1 MPTNYRIGG
10 QVDLS
15 DTSKT
20 YRVAYVGN
28 IAESPF
34 AYFAAPPEFTPQQY
48 VEFLQEYMP
57 KVNGNAVTWSLRYD
71 GYLQTNSGH
80 TTYPEIVSGPQLDAA
95 LNAYGRKSFEVALL
109 TDPSCKTAYPPAPN
123 MANRLAVNLMS
134 PIGLSATL
142 SGNGVSEPPLAKT
155 SLRNA
160 LTQGL
165 KVGDTL
171 AAVSASKE
179 VTAIKPKGEFAQV
192 QGGVMDANTTYVAL
206 WVGILPS
213 MPQVNFIYPAG
224 TDLYA
229 ICAHLN
235 SKPEWKEYNGE
246 TRNWSP
252 TEDWSPTGNGFIAW
266 GGSGAYEYYAMPDPS
281 ATLAV
286 YSTYPYWMFT
296 MQNDPLSVDK
306 PVNIVFGNQP
316 GISGVAAKSETTG
329 IVELNTSY
337 LRFVNNAS
345 NQQEYVYAQSAEAI
359 HAYLMDNYRTTWV
372 GTYNW
377 SLSGNYISYPAGSQF
392 DGVCVPVTPTD
403 IANTPSYVKL
413 VMLQDGGKLTLQAV
427 QDGFADGTNMANG
440 VLYQKTGITYGT
452 RILKTETDD
461 LVLAEGYISGTET
474 HVLVANIDGDT
485 GTVLATSHTVVVDT
499 DIQHAITNAV
509 SPAPPTLA
517 VDDAT
522 SGVAMNAFEAYVLG
536 NDEGRNLN
544 VLRFKCENPE
554 FDTAWHGVGA
564 TINIPYGSIRLR
576 SDGSL
581 LVVANGEASANIRTG
596 TTRSFAIQYVVQG
609 DNGEDEG
616 RIVVSI
622 AGNNPNGTDF
632 DGNDGNDGNEGND
645 GGGDTDPPQQM
656 GKMSPMYVAQPN
668 LRSGWFVVATHRD
681 TSLQNIELAPTPDV
695 IPAGSIVVE
704 STEGY
709 IPVTQATEIG
719 NRRLAILYHTVL
731 PNSETVR
738 TTGVVDFSEINAKV
752 LPESNNRG
760 EIEAYFSRKVVIF
773 R

>member
-1 MPTNYRIGG
+1 MSTNYRIGG

-15 DTSKT
+15 DASKT

-80 TTYPEIVSGPQLDAA
+80 TTYPEIVSAPQLDAA

-155 SLRNA
+155 SLRSA
-160 LTQGL
+160 LEQGL
-165 KVGDTL
+165 KVGDTI

-179 VTAIKPKGEFAQV
+179 VTAIKPKAAFVQV
-192 QGGVMDANTTYVAL
+192 QGGVMDANTTYVAVM
-206 WVGILPS
+206 VGILPS
-213 MPQVNFIYPAG
+213 MPQVHFIYPAG
-224 TDLYA
+224 TDQYA

-235 SKPEWKEYNGE
+235 SKPEWKEYNGQ
-246 TRNWSP
+246 TRN
-252 TEDWSPTGNGFIAW
+252 WSPTGNGFIAW
-266 GGSGAYEYYAMPDPS
+266 GGSGAYATYTIPDQS
-281 ATLAV
+281 ATLAA
-286 YSTYPYWMFT
+286 YGSHPYWMFT
-296 MQNDPLSVDK
+296 MQNDPFSVDK
-306 PVNIVFGNQP
+306 PVNIVFGNNA
-316 GISGVAAKSETTG
+316 IFSGVAAKSETTG

-337 LRFVNNAS
+337 LRFVNNAG

-359 HAYLMDNYRTTWV
+359 HAYLMANYRTTWA

-377 SLSGNYISYPAGSQF
+377 SLSGNYISYPVGSQF
-392 DGVCVPVTPTD
+392 DGVCAPVTPTD
-403 IANTPSYVKL
+403 IANTPPYVKL

-452 RILKTETDD
+452 RILKTKTDD

-499 DIQHAITNAV
+499 DIQHAITNVV

-517 VDDAT
+517 VDDAS
-522 SGVAMNAFEAYVLG
+522 SGAAMDAFDVYVLG

-554 FDTAWHGVGA
+554 FDTAWHDAGV
-564 TINIPYGSIRLR
+564 TSYLPYGTIRLR

-581 LVVANGEASANIRTG
+581 LVVANGEASVNIRTG

-632 DGNDGNDGNEGND
+632 DGNDGNDG
-645 GGGDTDPPQQM
+645 GGDTDPPQQM

-668 LRSGWFVVATHRD
+668 LRSGWFVLATHRD

-731 PNSETVR
+731 PNSETVC
-738 TTGVVDFSEINAKV
+738 TTGVVDFSEINAMV

>member
-34 AYFAAPPEFTPQQY
+34 AYFAAPPDFTPQQY
-48 VEFLQEYMP
+48 VDFMQEYMP

-80 TTYPEIVSGPQLDAA
+80 TTYPEIVSALQLDAA
-95 LNAYGRKSFEVALL
+95 LNAYGRKSFDVALL
-109 TDPSCKTAYPPAPN
+109 TDPTCKTAYPPAPS
-123 MANRLAVNLMS
+123 MANRLGVSLMS
-134 PIGLSATL
+134 PLGLSTTL
-142 SGNGVSEPPLAKT
+142 SGNGVSEPPFAKT
-155 SLRNA
+155 SLRSA
-160 LTQGL
+160 LTHGL

-171 AAVSASKE
+171 VAVSASKE
-179 VTAIKPKGEFAQV
+179 VTAIKPKAAFAQV
-192 QGGVMDANTTYVAL
+192 QGGVMDANTTYAAV
-206 WVGILPS
+206 WVGSLPS
-213 MPQVNFIYPAG
+213 MPQVYFIYPAG
-224 TDLYA
+224 TDQYA

-235 SKPEWKEYNGE
+235 SKPEWKVYNGE
-246 TRNWSP
+246 TRN
-252 TEDWSPTGNGFIAW
+252 WSPTGNGFIAW
-266 GGSGAYEYYAMPDPS
+266 GGSGAYATYTMPDPS

-286 YSTYPYWMFT
+286 YAPYPYWMFAK
-296 MQNDPLSVDK
+296 QNDPFSVDK
-306 PVNIVFGNQP
+306 PVNIVFSNATTF
-316 GISGVAAKSETTG
+316 SGVAAKSETTG

-337 LRFVNNAS
+337 LRFVNTAGD
-345 NQQEYVYAQSAEAI
+345 QQEYVYAQSADAI
-359 HAYLMDNYRTTWV
+359 FAYLMANYRTTWA
-372 GTYNW
+372 GTYDW
-377 SLSGNYISYPAGSQF
+377 VLSGNYLSYPVGTQF
-392 DGVCVPVTPTD
+392 NGACEPVTPTD
-403 IANTPSYVKL
+403 IANTPSYAKL

-440 VLYQKTGITYGT
+440 VLYQKTGIAYGT
-452 RILKTETDD
+452 RIIKTENSD
-461 LVLAEGYISGTET
+461 LVLAEGYVSGTET

-499 DIQHAITNAV
+499 DIQHAITNVV
-509 SPAPPTLA
+509 SPAPATLA
-517 VDDAT
+517 VDDVT
-522 SGVAMNAFEAYVLG
+522 SGAAMNAFDVYVLG

-554 FDTAWHGVGA
+554 FDTAWHDAG
-564 TINIPYGSIRLR
+564 TTSYLPYGSIRLR

-581 LVVANGEASANIRTG
+581 LVTANGEASANIRTG
-596 TTRSFAIQYVVQG
+596 TTRRFAIQYVVQG

-632 DGNDGNDGNEGND
+632 DGNDGGDGD
-645 GGGDTDPPQQM
+645 GDTDPPRQM
-656 GKMSPMYVAQPN
+656 GEMSPMYVAPPN
-668 LRSGWFVVATHRD
+668 LRSGWFVVATHRG
-681 TSLQNIELAPTPDV
+681 TSLQNIELAPTPSV

-719 NRRLAILYHTVL
+719 NRRLAILYHTVS

-738 TTGVVDFSEINAKV
+738 TTAVVDFSEINAMV